1 MLSIHQLQVRAE
13 SLPLLKHGLR
23 LLHVTWLFL
32 SNILGLALKFI
43 LLFGLKLISLPVFQV
58 EAPEIDLAD
67 IEYSC
72 RRLSPPE

>member
-1 MLSIHQLQVRAE
+1 MLSIHKLQVRAE

-43 LLFGLKLISLPVFQV
+43 LLFGLRLISLPVFQV

-67 IEYSC
+67 IDCSC

>member
-1 MLSIHQLQVRAE
+1 MLSIHKLQVRAE
-13 SLPLLKHGLR
+13 SLPLLKHGLS

-32 SNILGLALKFI
+32 ANILGLALNFI

-67 IEYSC
+67 IE
-72 RRLSPPE
+72 

>member
-1 MLSIHQLQVRAE
+1 MLSIHQLQIRAE

-67 IEYSC
+67 VE
-72 RRLSPPE
+72 